1 MANNRDDTHQS
12 VEDVV
17 ASARKAQAHWG
28 HTSFRERARG
38 LRALASRAR
47 GDEELVRLLIR
58 ETGKPE
64 YEALGFEVAY
74 LCEVTRYLT
83 GRAGRRALAEELRS
97 SLIFPHKRARVA
109 WKPRGVVAVIGPG
122 NFPLLNNFGDAVAP
136 LLAGNSVVLKPS
148 PRTPGAS
155 RRMLALWRE
164 VGLPDSVFQVVE
176 GGPEVGRALADT
188 CDMVFFTGSVAV
200 GRELAARA
208 GERLIPCVAELGG
221 KSAMIVLADADLEAA
236 ARAAVWGAF
245 AGTGQLCIRVER
257 VLVEASVADAF
268 AELVRTKTMALRQ
281 GGEDPDVGT
290 SLSAVDG
297 ERCRALVEDALARGA
312 RLLAG
317 GAGAPDLAFP
327 PTVLDEVTADAR
339 IANDETFG
347 PVLPILRVADAE
359 EAVRL
364 TNASSLGLSGSVWSR
379 DRARALDIG
388 RRMASGSLCINDVLV
403 NYFFVSA
410 PFGGMK
416 ASGTGFR
423 HGAEALR
430 QFCVPRSIVEDRP
443 GLGPVAA
450 WVRRQ
455 IGFPYRKGVL
465 EALRFMMKVLYR

>member
-1 MANNRDDTHQS
+1 MDDPRDANHQPI
-12 VEDVV
+12 EDVV
-17 ASARKAQAHWG
+17 ASAREAQAHWG
-28 HTSFRERARG
+28 QASFGDRARG
-38 LRALASRAR
+38 LRALASAAR
-47 GDEELVRLLIR
+47 VDADLVRCLIE

-74 LCEVTRYLT
+74 LCEVIRYLT
-83 GRAGRRALAEELRS
+83 GRAGRRALAENSRS
-97 SLIFPHKRARVA
+97 SLIFPHKRARVG

-188 CDMVFFTGSVAV
+188 CDMVFFTGSVAA

-221 KSAMIVLADADLEAA
+221 KSPMIVLADADVEAA

-245 AGTGQLCIRVER
+245 AGTGQICIRVER
-257 VLVEASVADAF
+257 VLVESSVADAF
-268 AELVRTKTMALRQ
+268 AESVRAQTMALRQ
-281 GGEDPDVGT
+281 GGEEPDVGV
-290 SLSAVDG
+290 SLSAADR

-317 GAGAPDLAFP
+317 GGGPPGSALP
-327 PTVLDEVTADAR
+327 PTVLDRVTADAR
-339 IANDETFG
+339 IANEETFG

-364 TNASSLGLSGSVWSR
+364 TNASPFGLSGSVWSR
-379 DRARALDIG
+379 DRDRARELG
-388 RRMASGSLCINDVLV
+388 RRLVSGSLCINDVLV

-410 PFGGMK
+410 PFGGMR
-416 ASGTGFR
+416 ASGMGFR

-430 QFCVPRSIVEDRP
+430 QFCVPQSIVEDRP
-443 GLGPVAA
+443 GWGPLAA

-455 IGFPYRKGVL
+455 IGFPYRKRVL
-465 EALRFMMKVLYR
+465 EALRFLMKVLYR